1 MNKDHVELIAAMTTA
16 GLGVFAMVGLA
27 VRFVLLPW
35 LRDHLVTPL
44 LGRLD
49 TLSTDMTRLSA
60 DTKVAAAMYE
70 GHIERSSA
78 EWGRIWAAI
87 RTLQRITRTTPN
99 HRDEDT

>member
-1 MNKDHVELIAAMTTA
+1 MIRDHVELVAAMTTA
-16 GLGVFAMVGLA
+16 GLGVLGMVGLA

-35 LRDHLVTPL
+35 LRDHLITPL

-49 TLSTDMTRLSA
+49 TLSHDMTQLAA
-60 DTKVAAAMYE
+60 DTKVAAAMYD

-87 RTLQRITRTTPN
+87 RALQAAVRARRQDKP
-99 HRDEDT
+99 

>member
-1 MNKDHVELIAAMTTA
+1 MSKDQVELVAAMTTA
-16 GLGVFAMVGLA
+16 ALGVLGIVGLA

-35 LRDHLVTPL
+35 LRDHLITPL

-49 TLSTDMTRLSA
+49 TLSDDMTRLSA
-60 DTKVAAAMYE
+60 DTKVAAAMYD

-87 RTLQRITRTTPN
+87 RELQRVVRTI
-99 HRDEDT
+99 RREDHP